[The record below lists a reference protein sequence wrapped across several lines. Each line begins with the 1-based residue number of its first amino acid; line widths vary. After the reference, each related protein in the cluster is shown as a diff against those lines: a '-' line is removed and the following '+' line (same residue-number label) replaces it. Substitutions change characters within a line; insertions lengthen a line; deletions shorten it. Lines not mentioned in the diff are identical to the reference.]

1 MIVEKLLAVAL
12 AVASTNAICQSASQ
26 DDAATPKCSFSE
38 VYNPDGW
45 TIPGLAGAAQQ
56 GRAAVKDKP
65 GYFVSSYQP
74 IKAETFIPQ
83 DVSCPYNHPGR
94 LVIENRPVRV
104 VQLISWDYEG
114 KLFMYEVF
122 YALQVIYHGTRTELA
137 AESQWQFF
145 DVDGSGRFTVMRPV
159 DRNPFAPEMIPDW
172 VHLSTKPPG
181 V

>member
-1 MIVEKLLAVAL
+1 
-12 AVASTNAICQSASQ
+12 
-26 DDAATPKCSFSE
+26 
-38 VYNPDGW
+38 
-45 TIPGLAGAAQQ
+45 
-56 GRAAVKDKP
+56 VKDKP

-159 DRNPFAPEMIPDW
+159 DRNPFAPEMIVYDPVFIVGGAVWLLYLCLPKVGARFSARQTAGD
-172 VHLSTKPPG
+172 
-181 V
+181 